1 MKVEIRNDSVTI
13 EGYVNVTHRDSKP
26 LQSESGF
33 FVEQIE
39 PNTFADALTR
49 TDNVDLL
56 FNHKE
61 DRKLGSTS
69 QGNLTLEEDAIG
81 LKAIAQIITDPEVI
95 KEARAG
101 NLKGW
106 SFGIWYLVRDL
117 KKLQME
123 FKDDLLKRWNC

>member
-39 PNTFADALTR
+39 SNAFADALTR
-49 TDNVDLL
+49 TNNVDLL

-69 QGNLTLEEDAIG
+69 LGNLNTRRG
-81 LKAIAQIITDPEVI
+81 RYRFK
-95 KEARAG
+95 G
-101 NLKGW
+101 NCSHHK
-106 SFGIWYLVRDL
+106 
-117 KKLQME
+117 
-123 FKDDLLKRWNC
+123 